1 MIFSYEGTIL
11 YEHFHGVTIQAS
23 CENDDKNAKGCA
35 YNSVELYSQE
45 TLVKRA
51 SYCCSWVTF
60 CTYMLFT
67 DSSHILIQNTVNWLW
82 CLQILLKNYLR
93 LLSSRWRVVK

>member
-45 TLVKRA
+45 T
-51 SYCCSWVTF
+51 
-60 CTYMLFT
+60 
-67 DSSHILIQNTVNWLW
+67 
-82 CLQILLKNYLR
+82 
-93 LLSSRWRVVK
+93 